1 MNKAFFCALGGLL
14 ILCPAARAQD
24 DQQPPPFVTTP
35 AQVVERMLALGGVKP
50 GDFVVD
56 LGSGDGR
63 IVIAAAKQF
72 GARGVGIEL
81 HEGLVERARDN
92 ARAAGVADRAQFLR
106 GDVLEADLSRATV
119 VTIYLLPWLMD
130 KLQPALLKLKPGT
143 RIVAHRFTW
152 TGWAPDRSE
161 TLRLTT
167 QHEGQGVVSPI
178 YLWIVPAQVRGA
190 WRAAGPAGED
200 DWRLN
205 ISQNYQAIEI
215 DASRGSRALRVSDA
229 RLSGSELSFAVDDA
243 RYRGRLQGERIVGEL
258 VRSGSMLPLE
268 LSFARAPQ

>member
-1 MNKAFFCALGGLL
+1 MTRAFLWALAGVLL
-14 ILCPAARAQD
+14 FGRAAQAQD

-35 AQVVERMLALGGVKP
+35 QQVVERMLALAGVRAD
-50 GDFVVD
+50 DFIVD

-72 GARGVGIEL
+72 GARGLGIEL
-81 HEGLVERARDN
+81 HEQLVERAREN

-106 GDVLEADLSRATV
+106 GDVLQADLSRATV
-119 VTIYLLPWLMD
+119 VTLYLLPWLME

-152 TGWAPDRSE
+152 SGWAPDRSE
-161 TLRLTT
+161 TVHLTAR
-167 QHEGQGVVSPI
+167 HEGQGDFSPI

-190 WRAAGPAGED
+190 WRARTQDGD
-200 DWRLN
+200 DWRIN
-205 ISQNYQAIEI
+205 VAQDYQAIEV
-215 DASRGSRALRVSDA
+215 DGSRGARPLRFAEA
-229 RLSGSELSFAVDDA
+229 RLSGTEISFSVEDA

-258 VRSGSMLPLE
+258 TRSGSMLPLE
-268 LSFARAPQ
+268 LIFERVPQ

>member
-1 MNKAFFCALGGLL
+1 LLNMNKALFCALSGLL

-72 GARGVGIEL
+72 GAQGVGIEL

-92 ARAAGVADRAQFLR
+92 ARAAGVAERAQFLR

-161 TLRLTT
+161 TVRLTAR
-167 QHEGQGVVSPI
+167 HEGQGVVSQI
-178 YLWIVPAQVRGA
+178 HLWIVPAQVRGA
-190 WRAAGPAGED
+190 WRAAGEG

-229 RLSGSELSFAVDDA
+229 RLSGNELSFAVDGA
-243 RYRGRLQGERIVGEL
+243 RFRGRLEGERIVGEL
-258 VRSGSMLPLE
+258 VRSGSMLALE
-268 LSFARAPQ
+268 LSFARATQ